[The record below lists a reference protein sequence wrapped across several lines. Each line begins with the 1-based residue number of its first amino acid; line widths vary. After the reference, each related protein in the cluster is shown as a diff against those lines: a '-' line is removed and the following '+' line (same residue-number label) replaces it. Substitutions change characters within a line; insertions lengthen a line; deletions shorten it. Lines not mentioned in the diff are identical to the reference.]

1 MSTLWKSAN
10 ITPIHKGDSRELV
23 TNYRSIS
30 LLPISAK
37 YLERIV
43 RSAIYDYI
51 SPFLTELRHGFVK
64 GRSCETQ
71 LILTQHQWATAFDE
85 DRQVDVVFLDFS
97 KAFDKVNHSV
107 LMQKLGNFG
116 ITGSL
121 LQWCE
126 SFSRNRR
133 QRVVLDVYS
142 LPGLMSHL
150 ESLRALYWGLYFL
163 LYLLVTFV
171 KLFFL
176 AVLLPFMQ
184 MTANVPEALTRFAIL
199 TCFNKTWIICIRGV
213 LGIS

>member
-1 MSTLWKSAN
+1 M
-10 ITPIHKGDSRELV
+10 
-23 TNYRSIS
+23 
-30 LLPISAK
+30 PISAK

-126 SFSRNRR
+126 SYLTNRR
-133 QRVVLDVYS
+133 QRVVLDGISSSWSDVS
-142 LPGLMSHL
+142 SGVPRGIFFIC
-150 ESLRALYWGLYFL
+150 LYFL
-163 LYLLVTFV
+163 LYLLVTSL
-171 KLFFL
+171 KLFFV
-176 AVLLPFMQ
+176 AVLLPFMR
-184 MTANVPEALTRFAIL
+184 MIANVPGSLTRLAIL
-199 TCFNKTWIICIRGV
+199 NYFNKTWIICLNGV
-213 LGIS
+213 FEIS